1 MQRAL
6 LILLVS
12 AAAWACKEETAVET
26 DVVLRRTIIS
36 TVSESGTIQPDV
48 EVPIASD
55 VSGEITALYV
65 KEGEYVERGRLLF
78 EIRPDNYRSALDQAA
93 SALNAAKADFA
104 NSEAALAQ
112 AAASLLQDSV
122 NYFRNKQLFEQKVL
136 AQQEYETTR
145 LRWQISK
152 SAVESAKQ
160 VREAAF
166 YRIKSAEATVSQ
178 ARDNLT
184 RTRVY
189 AGIDGTVTT
198 VNGQVGQRVV
208 GTNLMSGTE
217 VVKIA
222 DLTRMEVKVLINE
235 NDVVRVEIGDSAE
248 IEVDAYPG
256 RKFKG
261 LVTEVAY
268 AASVAALGQTD
279 RITSYPVMVYL
290 KPESYADLAAPHR
303 PAPFRPGM
311 SAIVNIFTDRVENAL
326 SVPIQAVTLEKD
338 SLGKNPKEVVFSV
351 KDGAV
356 EARPVVTGNSDDDY
370 IEIKSGLNENESVA
384 VGPYST
390 VHKIL
395 KTGMKVKTEK
405 DK

>member
-1 MQRAL
+1 VRYVIFAL
-6 LILLVS
+6 VA
-12 AAAWACKEETAVET
+12 AAAWACRHETVVET
-26 DVVLRRTIIS
+26 DVVRKRTIIS

-65 KEGEYVERGRLLF
+65 KEGDYVERGRLLF
-78 EIRPDNYRSALDQAA
+78 EIRPDNYRSALEQAQ
-93 SALNAAKADFA
+93 SALNAAKADYA
-104 NSEAALAQ
+104 NSEAAVAQ
-112 AAASLLQDSV
+112 AAATFIQDSV
-122 NYFRNKQLFEQKVL
+122 NYFRNKQLYEQKVL
-136 AQQEYETTR
+136 AQQEYEAAR
-145 LRWQISK
+145 LRYQISK
-152 SAVESAKQ
+152 SAVESSKQ

-166 YRIKSAEATVSQ
+166 YRIKSAEASVSQ

-189 AGIDGTVTT
+189 ASIAGTVTT

-222 DLTRMEVKVLINE
+222 DLSRMEVKVLINE

-248 IEVDAYPG
+248 VEVDAYPG

-261 LVTEVAY
+261 TVTEVAF
-268 AASVAALGQTD
+268 AANVAALGQTD

-290 KPESYADLAAPHR
+290 KPESYADLSR
-303 PAPFRPGM
+303 GVPFRPGM
-311 SAIVNIFTDRVENAL
+311 TAIVNIFTDRVENAL

-338 SLGKNPKEVVFSV
+338 SLGKKAREVVFV
-351 KDGAV
+351 VQNDGTV
-356 EARPVVTGNSDDDY
+356 EARPVETGNSDDEF
-370 IEIKSGLNENESVA
+370 IEIKKGVKENEIVA
-384 VGPYST
+384 AGPYST
-390 VHKIL
+390 VHKTL
-395 KTGMKVKTEK
+395 KTGMKVVVEK
-405 DK
+405 K